1 MMRGAMGGVLAA
13 LHHHG
18 LVRSCWKRFGNE
30 TKCFILLHFKVL
42 VRCGRNPVVQCT
54 KISLTAPLA
63 LPRME
68 LLRRTKYA
76 AHRFERSRSKMPT
89 PVNPMSQF
97 AAASFEAAAR
107 ITRISMDSAER
118 TIAIQLEYAKGAVKQ
133 ATLTAQAYA
142 QVKDVNQLVGLRA
155 RIAENALENTM
166 GYSRSLY
173 EVASEAQ
180 SELGK
185 LAEENMSTFQQSVA
199 ESVDQAAKSAP
210 AGGDMVAA
218 AFKSSL
224 AATTAAFDTFNKAAR
239 NVASYGDAS
248 VRTQGTRSKK

>member
-1 MMRGAMGGVLAA
+1 
-13 LHHHG
+13 
-18 LVRSCWKRFGNE
+18 
-30 TKCFILLHFKVL
+30 
-42 VRCGRNPVVQCT
+42 
-54 KISLTAPLA
+54 
-63 LPRME
+63 
-68 LLRRTKYA
+68 
-76 AHRFERSRSKMPT
+76 MPT

-155 RIAENALENTM
+155 RIAENALENSM

-180 SELGK
+180 AEFSR
-185 LAEENMSTFQQSVA
+185 LAEERMSSFQQVVA
-199 ESVDQAAKSAP
+199 AGVDQAAKAAP
-210 AGGDMVAA
+210 GGSDVAVAA
-218 AFKSSL
+218 IKSQL
-224 AATTAAFDTFNKAAR
+224 AATTAAFDSFTKASR
-239 NVASYGDAS
+239 HLASFTDAGIAS
-248 VRTQGTRSKK
+248 ASRPAKSRK

>member
-1 MMRGAMGGVLAA
+1 M
-13 LHHHG
+13 
-18 LVRSCWKRFGNE
+18 
-30 TKCFILLHFKVL
+30 
-42 VRCGRNPVVQCT
+42 
-54 KISLTAPLA
+54 
-63 LPRME
+63 
-68 LLRRTKYA
+68 
-76 AHRFERSRSKMPT
+76 ERSTMPT
-89 PVNPMSQF
+89 PMNPLSQF
-97 AAASFEAAAR
+97 AAASVEAAAR

-185 LAEENMSTFQQSVA
+185 LAEDNMSAFQQSVA
-199 ESVDQAAKSAP
+199 EGVDQAAKSAP

-239 NVASYGDAS
+239 SVASYGDAS
-248 VRTQGTRSKK
+248 VRTQGARPKK

>member
-1 MMRGAMGGVLAA
+1 MKTANPFAEFGSAA
-13 LHHHG
+13 
-18 LVRSCWKRFGNE
+18 V
-30 TKCFILLHFKVL
+30 
-42 VRCGRNPVVQCT
+42 
-54 KISLTAPLA
+54 
-63 LPRME
+63 
-68 LLRRTKYA
+68 
-76 AHRFERSRSKMPT
+76 
-89 PVNPMSQF
+89 
-97 AAASFEAAAR
+97 EAAAR

-118 TIAIQLEYAKGAVKQ
+118 TMAIQLDYAKGAVKQ
-133 ATLTAQAYA
+133 ATITARALT
-142 QVKDVNQLVGLRA
+142 QVKDVNELVTMRA
-155 RIAENALENTM
+155 RIAENALENAM

-173 EVASEAQ
+173 EVASDAQ